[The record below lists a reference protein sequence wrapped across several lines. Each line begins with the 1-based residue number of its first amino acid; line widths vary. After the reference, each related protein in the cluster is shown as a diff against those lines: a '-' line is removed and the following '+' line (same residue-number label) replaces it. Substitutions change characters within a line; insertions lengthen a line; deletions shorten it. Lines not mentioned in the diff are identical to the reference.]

1 MKRPSVF
8 VLGVAV
14 LAAGVGTVAYR
25 SLVGPRGR
33 TAIGEPGAV
42 PALDQAELASLRR
55 EVALLRAQVVLGPH
69 LPAGPPS
76 GSNDPPPSARRRP
89 ARDPEAL
96 AEGLRRRR
104 ALIEGLESAFLGEAT
119 DPSWSVATSAA
130 VRAALAADEVGLPA
144 RGVDCRSRTCRVEI
158 PDDGS
163 GRVAE
168 TLALFAN
175 ELAAT
180 LPNMVA
186 HQMVDAS
193 GTATT
198 FLYLTRTP
206 P

>member
-1 MKRPSVF
+1 VKRPSVF
-8 VLGVAV
+8 VLGAAV
-14 LAAGVGTVAYR
+14 LAAGVGTLAYR

-33 TAIGEPGAV
+33 IAIGAADAV
-42 PALDQAELASLRR
+42 PAPDRAEVASLRR
-55 EVALLRAQVVLGPH
+55 EVALLRAQVALGPH
-69 LPAGPPS
+69 LAAGPPAVAS
-76 GSNDPPPSARRRP
+76 DAPPAGRRP

-96 AEGLRRRR
+96 AEGVRRRR
-104 ALIEGLESAFLGEAT
+104 ALIEGLASAFLGEAT
-119 DPSWSVATSAA
+119 DPSWSVATTAS
-130 VRAALAADEVGLPA
+130 VRAALAAEEVGLTA

-168 TLALFAN
+168 ALPLFAN

-186 HQMVDAS
+186 HQVVDAS